1 MRKSYQTNHN
11 NINHNYMIKFRI
23 HHASM
28 GIPLSL
34 RMEPESLVGDL
45 VKGFIRC
52 ASTHNASIASQQLVL
67 CDRAGSEFYFEEDT
81 LQEALGEDIHLPLS
95 VQELSPCPGTA
106 EECIKEVTPAAA
118 EEKGLVAEVQLPK
131 PKKAVA
137 APAGDW
143 LEKKSKTS
151 KTLTFSKDDI
161 GRLLGKKGS
170 TKDKLQADHGVS
182 IKVRGTSAIVCGDRG
197 AVDKAL
203 VAIKAAVAW
212 RPGQPAS
219 SKKKKEAVTPLQ
231 KAYRAEA
238 RQAQE
243 QCWATD
249 QHKPVLPAPRGNDFQ
264 QAIHAAQAAGWNVA
278 DKQDFPAL
286 GSSAK

>member
-1 MRKSYQTNHN
+1 
-11 NINHNYMIKFRI
+11 MIKFSI
-23 HHASM
+23 HHASL

-52 ASTHNASIASQQLVL
+52 ASKHNASIASQQLVL

-81 LQEALGEDIHLPLS
+81 LQEALGEDIHLPLL
-95 VQELSPCPGTA
+95 VQELSPCPSTA

-137 APAGDW
+137 APAGDCRMAS
-143 LEKKSKTS
+143 LHLHMEKKSKIS
-151 KTLTFSKDDI
+151 KTLTFAKDDI

-170 TKDKLQADHGVS
+170 KKNQLQADHGVS

-278 DKQDFPAL
+278 DKQDRKKAHRAAARQDR
-286 GSSAK
+286 SSAK